1 MNVVI
6 KKIVSSILT
15 ILVVACLVFFAFSLI
30 PGDPAVAKLGT
41 QATPEKLRAL
51 RESMGLNKPVTVRF
65 IEWIGGVLRGDFGTS
80 YSYNV
85 PVTGLIAGK
94 LPVTIILTLY
104 SFILM
109 TVMSVF
115 IAILAARYENSH
127 IDKVIQIIN
136 QVIMSVPP
144 FFGGIILTLIFGLGL
159 HLFAPGGYVSY
170 DINMSKFMGYMF
182 WPALAIALPKS
193 AMAFSLL
200 YGGLITEKRKDYAR
214 TAYSRGN
221 STKDVFYK
229 HLLKNACI
237 PVVTF
242 FGMALADMIAGS
254 IVIEQVFG
262 IPGLGRILLTSIQ
275 NRDYPVV
282 EAIIVCIAILVIVSN
297 LLVDVLYRMIDPRT
311 AIAEGD
317 K

>member
-1 MNVVI
+1 MTNI
-6 KKIVSSILT
+6 LKKILSSLLT
-15 ILVVACLVFFAFSLI
+15 ILVVACLVFLAFAVI

-41 QATPEKLRAL
+41 QATPDKLNAL
-51 RESMGLNKPVTVRF
+51 RHEMGLDIPLMKRF
-65 IEWIGGVLRGDFGTS
+65 ATWIAGVIHGDFGNS
-80 YSYNV
+80 YSYSM
-85 PVTGLIAGK
+85 PVSKLIADK

-104 SFILM
+104 SFVIMIVL
-109 TVMSVF
+109 SVSV
-115 IAILAARYENSH
+115 AIFAARKENSGL
-127 IDKVIQIIN
+127 DRFIQILT
-136 QVIMSVPP
+136 QVIMSIPP
-144 FFGGIILTLIFGLGL
+144 FFGGIIITLIFGLGL
-159 HLFAPGGYVSY
+159 RLFAPGGYVSY
-170 DINMSKFMGYMF
+170 GTNMFKFLGYMF
-182 WPALAIALPKS
+182 WPALAIALPKG

-200 YGGLITEKRKDYAR
+200 YSGLVTERKKDYAR

-229 HLLKNACI
+229 HLLRNACI

-282 EAIIVCIAILVIVSN
+282 EAIIVCIAILVTVSN
-297 LLVDVLYRMIDPRT
+297 LLVDVLYRVIDPRT
-311 AIAEGD
+311 VISE
-317 K
+317 

>member
-1 MNVVI
+1 MTNI
-6 KKIVSSILT
+6 LKKIISSILT
-15 ILVVACLVFFAFSLI
+15 ILVVACLVFLAFAVI

-41 QATPEKLRAL
+41 QATPEKLSAL
-51 RESMGLNKPVTVRF
+51 RHEMGLDVPLIRRF
-65 IEWIGGVLRGDFGTS
+65 LTWIGGVVRGDFGSS
-80 YSYNV
+80 YSYSM
-85 PVTGLIAGK
+85 PVTRLIADK
-94 LPVTIILTLY
+94 LPVTVILTLY

-109 TVMSVF
+109 IFTSVTV
-115 IAILAARYENSH
+115 AILAARRENSVL
-127 IDKVIQIIN
+127 DRTT
-136 QVIMSVPP
+136 QVITQMTMSVPP
-144 FFGGIILTLIFGLGL
+144 FFGGIIITLIFGLGL

-170 DINMSKFMGYMF
+170 KSDMGRFLGYMF
-182 WPALAIALPKS
+182 WPALAIALPKG

-200 YGGLITEKRKDYAR
+200 YSGLTAEKKKDYAR

-221 STKDVFYK
+221 STRDVFYR
-229 HLLKNACI
+229 HLLRNACI

-282 EAIIVCIAILVIVSN
+282 EAIIVCIAILVTVSN
-297 LLVDVLYRMIDPRT
+297 LLVDILYRVIDPRT
-311 AIAEGD
+311 VISE
-317 K
+317 

>member
-1 MNVVI
+1 MTNVL
-6 KKIVSSILT
+6 KKIISSILT
-15 ILVVACLVFFAFSLI
+15 ILVVACLVFLAFAII

-41 QATPEKLRAL
+41 QATPEKLSAL
-51 RESMGLNKPVTVRF
+51 RHEMGLDVPLMRRF
-65 IEWIGGVLRGDFGTS
+65 ISWIGGVIRGDFGNS
-80 YSYNV
+80 YSYSM
-85 PVTGLIAGK
+85 PVTKLIADK

-109 TVMSVF
+109 ILLSVTV
-115 IAILAARYENSH
+115 AILAARRENSVLDRTTQM
-127 IDKVIQIIN
+127 IT
-136 QVIMSVPP
+136 QVIMSIPP
-144 FFGGIILTLIFGLGL
+144 FFGGIIITLIFGLGFK
-159 HLFAPGGYVSY
+159 LFAPGGYVSY
-170 DINMSKFMGYMF
+170 RSDMSRFLGYMF
-182 WPALAIALPKS
+182 WPALAIALPKG

-200 YGGLITEKRKDYAR
+200 YSGLITEKKKDYAR

-221 STKDVFYK
+221 STKDVFYR
-229 HLLKNACI
+229 HLLRNACI

-282 EAIIVCIAILVIVSN
+282 EAIIVCIAILVTVSN
-297 LLVDVLYRMIDPRT
+297 LLVDILYRVIDPRT
-311 AIAEGD
+311 VVSE
-317 K
+317 

>member
-1 MNVVI
+1 MKAVI
-6 KKIVSSILT
+6 KKLISSILT
-15 ILVVACLVFFAFSLI
+15 ILVVACLVFLAFGLI

-41 QATPEKLRAL
+41 QATPEKLEAL
-51 RESMGLNKPVTVRF
+51 RESMGLNKSIPLRF
-65 IEWIGGVLRGDFGTS
+65 FEWITGVFRGDFGTS
-80 YSYNV
+80 YSYSM
-85 PVTGLIAGK
+85 PVTGLIESK
-94 LPVTIILTLY
+94 IPVTIILTLY

-109 TVMSVF
+109 IAVSVPVA
-115 IAILAARYENSH
+115 IAAARYENSRA
-127 IDKVIQIIN
+127 DRVIQVIS

-144 FFGGIILTLIFGLGL
+144 FFGGIIITLIFGLGL

-170 DINMSKFMGYMF
+170 DMDIGKFLAYMF

-200 YGGLITEKRKDYAR
+200 YSGLTTEKRKDYAR

-221 STKDVFYK
+221 STKEVFYR

-237 PVVTF
+237 PAITF

-297 LLVDVLYRMIDPRT
+297 LLVDILYRVIDPRT
-311 AIAEGD
+311 TVAKD
-317 K
+317 

>member
-1 MNVVI
+1 MTNI
-6 KKIVSSILT
+6 LKKILSSILT
-15 ILVVACLVFFAFSLI
+15 ILVVACLVFLAFAVI

-41 QATPEKLRAL
+41 QATPDKLNAL
-51 RESMGLNKPVTVRF
+51 RHEMGLDVPLMKRF
-65 IEWIGGVLRGDFGTS
+65 AMWIAGVMHGDFGNS
-80 YSYNV
+80 YSYSM
-85 PVTGLIAGK
+85 PVTKLIADK
-94 LPVTIILTLY
+94 LPVTVILTLY
-104 SFILM
+104 SFVIMIVL
-109 TVMSVF
+109 SVSV
-115 IAILAARYENSH
+115 AIFAARKENSGL
-127 IDKVIQIIN
+127 DRFIQIMT

-144 FFGGIILTLIFGLGL
+144 FFGGIIITLIFGLGL
-159 HLFAPGGYVSY
+159 RLFAPGGYVSY
-170 DINMSKFMGYMF
+170 GINLSKFLGYMF
-182 WPALAIALPKS
+182 WPALAIALPKG

-200 YGGLITEKRKDYAR
+200 YTGLITEKKKDYAR

-229 HLLKNACI
+229 HLLRNACI

-282 EAIIVCIAILVIVSN
+282 EAIIVCIAILVTVSN
-297 LLVDVLYRMIDPRT
+297 LLVDVLYRVIDPRT
-311 AIAEGD
+311 VISE
-317 K
+317 

>member
-1 MNVVI
+1 MTGVI
-6 KKIVSSILT
+6 KKTISSLLT
-15 ILVVACLVFFAFSLI
+15 VLVVSCLVFLAFSII

-41 QATPEKLRAL
+41 QATPEKLDAL
-51 RESMGLNKPVTVRF
+51 RESMGLNKPLFARF
-65 IEWIGGVLRGDFGTS
+65 ISWIGGVIKGDFGTS
-80 YSYNV
+80 YSYSM
-85 PVTGLIAGK
+85 PVASLIKGK

-104 SFILM
+104 SFVLMILL
-109 TVMSVF
+109 SVF
-115 IAILAARYENSH
+115 AAIYAARREGRVL
-127 IDKVIQIIN
+127 DKIIQIIT

-144 FFGGIILTLIFGLGL
+144 FFGGILITLIFGLGL
-159 HLFAPGGYVSY
+159 HLFAPGGYISY
-170 DINMSKFMGYMF
+170 DVNMPKFLGYMF
-182 WPALAIALPKS
+182 WPALAIALPKG

-200 YGGLITEKRKDYAR
+200 YTGLVTEKKKDYAR

-221 STKDVFYK
+221 STGDVFYK

-282 EAIIVCIAILVIVSN
+282 EAIIVCIAVLVIVSN
-297 LLVDVLYRMIDPRT
+297 LLVDILYRVIDPRT
-311 AIAEGD
+311 ADSD